1 MLTKHVVLIIFNCQV
16 DSIDNESFRQL
27 IYYMVTSIGVEA
39 TVEVSILE
47 FVSGFDISVICDL
60 PMLEDHGEL

>member
-1 MLTKHVVLIIFNCQV
+1 MSFGIFC
-16 DSIDNESFRQL
+16 R
-27 IYYMVTSIGVEA
+27 GVEA